1 MKTTFMANP
10 SNIERKW
17 YIVDAEGKT
26 LEEWLFMI
34 TKDLEKKLEGLGAFE
49 ISSKM
54 LKLAKNNEKHNKF
67 LNAGRGNPN
76 WINTEG
82 RLALSRIVEFGVF
95 ESRRTI
101 HEGNLAGY
109 TNLYGIYERLMDFLD
124 GGHEVD
130 KFLRDAIDYSIKT
143 LNVNKDELVKEFVDG
158 AIGNDYPVPNRCLV
172 NTEKILKLY
181 LEKELFGGVK
191 LANETNVFPTE
202 GGTAAICYIFNSL
215 KENGLIKAGDKIAIN
230 TPIFTPYLQIPE
242 LKDYEMVEVDLISK
256 EENNWVIEDSELD
269 KLRDKDIKALFFVNP
284 SNPASKALSEEALN
298 HIADIVK
305 ERKDLMI
312 ITDDVYGTFVENFKT
327 IYSVAPYNTLLVYSF
342 SKLYGVTGW
351 RLGLIAANENN
362 IFDELI
368 SKLPEEKLQ
377 DLDKRYGLV
386 TFEPRKFKFIER
398 IVADSRSVGLY
409 HTSGLSTPQQIQMA
423 LFALT
428 SLITKGRDPYIESS
442 KKLVR
447 ERYHDL
453 CHTLGIKEDDSR
465 ENAKYYSLIDIYELA
480 GDLYDDKFKEYLKEN
495 FEPIDFLLR
504 LAEINGVVLM
514 EGVGFGA
521 APGILRVSEANLP
534 DEAYKKIAKQVLE
547 LLSEYYNQYKSEK

>member
-1 MKTTFMANP
+1 MGLIYYK
-10 SNIERKW
+10 
-17 YIVDAEGKT
+17 
-26 LEEWLFMI
+26 EWLFII
-34 TKDLEKKLEGLGAFE
+34 TKDLEKNLEGLGAFE

-82 RLALSRIVEFGVF
+82 RLALGRIVEFGVF

-109 TNLYGIYERLMDFLD
+109 TNLDGIYERLMDFLN

-143 LNVNKDELVKEFVDG
+143 LSVNKDELVKEFVDG

-191 LANETNVFPTE
+191 LAKETNVFPTE

-269 KLRDKDIKALFFVNP
+269 KLRDKEIKALFFVNP

-327 IYSVAPYNTLLVYSF
+327 IYSVAPHNTLLVYSF

-362 IFDELI
+362 VFDELI

-442 KKLVR
+442 KNLVR

-453 CHTLGIKEDDSR
+453 CNTLGIKEDDSR

-480 GDLYDDKFKEYLKEN
+480 GDLYDHKFKEYLKEN

-521 APGILRVSEANLP
+521 VPGILRVSEANLP

-547 LLSEYYNQYKSEK
+547 LLSEYYNQYKSQN

>member
-1 MKTTFMANP
+1 M
-10 SNIERKW
+10 
-17 YIVDAEGKT
+17 
-26 LEEWLFMI
+26 
-34 TKDLEKKLEGLGAFE
+34 
-49 ISSKM
+49 
-54 LKLAKNNEKHNKF
+54 
-67 LNAGRGNPN
+67 
-76 WINTEG
+76 
-82 RLALSRIVEFGVF
+82 
-95 ESRRTI
+95 
-101 HEGNLAGY
+101 
-109 TNLYGIYERLMDFLD
+109 
-124 GGHEVD
+124 
-130 KFLRDAIDYSIKT
+130 
-143 LNVNKDELVKEFVDG
+143 
-158 AIGNDYPVPNRCLV
+158 
-172 NTEKILKLY
+172 Y

-191 LANETNVFPTE
+191 LAKETNVFPTE

-269 KLRDKDIKALFFVNP
+269 KLRDKEIKALFFVNP
-284 SNPASKALSEEALN
+284 SNPASKSLSEEALN

-327 IYSVAPYNTLLVYSF
+327 IYSVAPHNTLLVYSF

-362 IFDELI
+362 VFDKLI

-442 KKLVR
+442 KNLLR

-453 CHTLGIKEDDSR
+453 CNTLGIKEDDSR

-480 GDLYDDKFKEYLKEN
+480 GDLYDHKFKEYLKEN

-547 LLSEYYNQYKSEK
+547 LLSEYYNQYKSQN

>member
-1 MKTTFMANP
+1 M
-10 SNIERKW
+10 
-17 YIVDAEGKT
+17 
-26 LEEWLFMI
+26 
-34 TKDLEKKLEGLGAFE
+34 
-49 ISSKM
+49 
-54 LKLAKNNEKHNKF
+54 
-67 LNAGRGNPN
+67 
-76 WINTEG
+76 
-82 RLALSRIVEFGVF
+82 
-95 ESRRTI
+95 
-101 HEGNLAGY
+101 
-109 TNLYGIYERLMDFLD
+109 
-124 GGHEVD
+124 
-130 KFLRDAIDYSIKT
+130 
-143 LNVNKDELVKEFVDG
+143 DG

-269 KLRDKDIKALFFVNP
+269 KLRNKEIKALFFVNP

-327 IYSVAPYNTLLVYSF
+327 IYSVAPHNTLLVYSF

-362 IFDELI
+362 VFDELI

-386 TFEPRKFKFIER
+386 TFEPRKFNFIER

-442 KKLVR
+442 KNLVR

-453 CHTLGIKEDDSR
+453 CNTLGIKEDDSR

-480 GDLYDDKFKEYLKEN
+480 GDLYDHKFKEYLKEN

-547 LLSEYYNQYKSEK
+547 LLSEYYNQYKSQN

>member
-1 MKTTFMANP
+1 
-10 SNIERKW
+10 
-17 YIVDAEGKT
+17 
-26 LEEWLFMI
+26 MI

-109 TNLYGIYERLMDFLD
+109 TNLDGIYERLMDFLD

-143 LNVNKDELVKEFVDG
+143 LSVNKDELVKEFVDG

-191 LANETNVFPTE
+191 LAKETNVFPTE

-269 KLRDKDIKALFFVNP
+269 KLRDKEIKALFFVNP

-327 IYSVAPYNTLLVYSF
+327 IYSVAPHNTLLVYSF

-362 IFDELI
+362 VFDELI

-442 KKLVR
+442 KNLVR
-447 ERYHDL
+447 
-453 CHTLGIKEDDSR
+453 
-465 ENAKYYSLIDIYELA
+465 
-480 GDLYDDKFKEYLKEN
+480 
-495 FEPIDFLLR
+495 
-504 LAEINGVVLM
+504 
-514 EGVGFGA
+514 
-521 APGILRVSEANLP
+521 
-534 DEAYKKIAKQVLE
+534 
-547 LLSEYYNQYKSEK
+547 

>member
-1 MKTTFMANP
+1 M
-10 SNIERKW
+10 
-17 YIVDAEGKT
+17 
-26 LEEWLFMI
+26 
-34 TKDLEKKLEGLGAFE
+34 
-49 ISSKM
+49 
-54 LKLAKNNEKHNKF
+54 
-67 LNAGRGNPN
+67 
-76 WINTEG
+76 
-82 RLALSRIVEFGVF
+82 
-95 ESRRTI
+95 
-101 HEGNLAGY
+101 
-109 TNLYGIYERLMDFLD
+109 
-124 GGHEVD
+124 
-130 KFLRDAIDYSIKT
+130 
-143 LNVNKDELVKEFVDG
+143 
-158 AIGNDYPVPNRCLV
+158 
-172 NTEKILKLY
+172 Y

-191 LANETNVFPTE
+191 LAKETNVFPTE

-269 KLRDKDIKALFFVNP
+269 KLRDKEIKALFFVNP

-327 IYSVAPYNTLLVYSF
+327 IYSVAPHNTLLVYSF

-362 IFDELI
+362 VFDELI

-442 KKLVR
+442 KNLVR

-453 CHTLGIKEDDSR
+453 CNTLGIKEDDSR

-480 GDLYDDKFKEYLKEN
+480 GDLYDDNFKEYLKEN

-547 LLSEYYNQYKSEK
+547 LLSEYYNQYKSQN